1 MLPVVTTNNTPKRCV
16 RLERRRVDPDSLT
29 AQQATYANRRRIR
42 GERGKE
48 RLRQRG
54 ELVER
59 SFAHTLESGAMRRTW
74 LRHHDNILK
83 RYLVHVAAFNF
94 GLVMRQMFGF
104 GTPRGLAGLAGLA
117 HALNHLLRALFRLV
131 RIQIDRLPI
140 DPATRT
146 VRARITFSLGSP
158 PSGASLS
165 TAC

>member
-1 MLPVVTTNNTPKRCV
+1 MGYISEPDRG
-16 RLERRRVDPDSLT
+16 RRRWKGRKE
-29 AQQATYANRRRIR
+29 AQRATYANRRRIR

-104 GTPRGLAGLAGLA
+104 GTPRGLAGLAHAIGL
-117 HALNHLLRALFRLV
+117 LLRVFFMTLHAQF
-131 RIQIDRLPI
+131 
-140 DPATRT
+140 A
-146 VRARITFSLGSP
+146 RAARFGAPTILGARS
-158 PSGASLS
+158 
-165 TAC
+165 